1 MIATILQLLSILY
14 PLRGNIRGLIQ
25 RFPNKRRY
33 ITASTLLPWIPA
45 GGNRA
50 AGCRPLP
57 HQHKKVP
64 IFFWLSSRFPH
75 TFTASQC
82 SSTCYCAALLAFLSK
97 KYAHMKLTQEKYP
110 EHGGEVTTLDN
121 CPKSKARPMSRER
134 AWSLGEWL
142 IALGGGWFFLAL
154 FFLPPI
160 TIVSGF
166 LSENVRRLIWPAELA
181 FSAAILDAGIL
192 LRRSASRKLSLAD
205 YVVVLVCTSILIL
218 VVFNLYGWVHLA
230 R

>member
-1 MIATILQLLSILY
+1 
-14 PLRGNIRGLIQ
+14 
-25 RFPNKRRY
+25 
-33 ITASTLLPWIPA
+33 
-45 GGNRA
+45 
-50 AGCRPLP
+50 
-57 HQHKKVP
+57 
-64 IFFWLSSRFPH
+64 
-75 TFTASQC
+75 
-82 SSTCYCAALLAFLSK
+82 
-97 KYAHMKLTQEKYP
+97 MKLTQEKYT
-110 EHGGEVTTLDN
+110 EDGVEVTVLDN
-121 CPKSKARPMSRER
+121 CLKSKARPMSPKG

-154 FFLPPI
+154 FFLPPV

-166 LSENVRRLIWPAELA
+166 LPESLRRLIWPAELA

-205 YVVVLVCTSILIL
+205 YLVVLVCTSILIL